1 MTRKELKDIHHALS
15 DEQMEAL
22 IQYRGGC
29 SCHMSPPCAAHEDLL
44 TEEEAIDLGFIEI
57 EGGDDDSDAG

>member
-1 MTRKELKDIHHALS
+1 MTKQELKAIHQALTE
-15 DEQMEAL
+15 EQMEAL

-29 SCHMSPPCAAHEDLL
+29 SCHMSPPCAAHEDQL

-57 EGGDDDSDAG
+57 EGDDDDSEAE